1 MQCKESIEKVLFLDI
16 DGVLNRAE
24 YGKDTYEETYA
35 DYCVCLHRPSVEA
48 LRKLLSKEPNLK
60 IVWITDWAKFEPNA
74 CNANHCYLDPRHA
87 LEQFPWI
94 KSRII
99 GSVFVGEHSY
109 ARGDKKMLAVKSFIE
124 ENLVEAYAILDD
136 DIYKNTQDT
145 EHMHDHFIRINP
157 LKSFLE
163 DDIPLV
169 EKALSLPTDGDAI
182 HSMLLKMDYTD
193 SFVVN
198 GRYLCKFDF
207 SKFNQKKAPL
217 FTDFKK
223 DENCPRMIAEVD
235 VLVYDEKIG
244 ENKLGRIFLNIEKD
258 LCSRKCAS
266 FFVKPLEASKW
277 EMGTTSIWLSK
288 MKKSI
293 GNEEEID

>member
-1 MQCKESIEKVLFLDI
+1 MRYKESIEKVLFLDI

-35 DYCVCLHRPSVEA
+35 DYCVCLHRPSIEA
-48 LRKLLSKEPNLK
+48 LRKLLIKEPSLK
-60 IVWITDWAKFEPNA
+60 IVWITDWAMSEPNA
-74 CNANHCYLDPRHA
+74 CNANHCYLDPKQA

-99 GSVFVGEHSY
+99 GSVFVGEHSH
-109 ARGDKKMLAVKSFIE
+109 ARGDKKMIAVKSFIK

-136 DIYKNTQDT
+136 DIYKKTQET
-145 EHMHDHFIRINP
+145 QHLSSHFIHINP

-163 DDIPLV
+163 DDIHLV
-169 EKALSLPTDGDAI
+169 EKALNLPTDGDVI
-182 HSMLLKMDYTD
+182 HSILLKMNHTD

-207 SKFNQKKAPL
+207 SKFSQQKAPL

-244 ENKLGRIFLNIEKD
+244 ENKLGRVFLNIDKD

-266 FFVKPLEASKW
+266 FFIKSLEASNW
-277 EMGTTSIWLSK
+277 EIGMPLIQLSK
-288 MKKSI
+288 MKKAV
-293 GNEEEID
+293 N

>member
-48 LRKLLSKEPNLK
+48 LRKLLIKEPSLK

-74 CNANHCYLDPRHA
+74 CNANHCYLDPKHA

-99 GSVFVGEHSY
+99 GSVFAGEHSY
-109 ARGDKKMLAVKSFIE
+109 ARGDKKMLAIKRFIE

-136 DIYKNTQDT
+136 DMYKKTQET
-145 EHMHDHFIRINP
+145 QHLFSHFIRINP

-163 DDIPLV
+163 DDIHLV
-169 EKALSLPTDGDAI
+169 EKALNLPTDGDAI
-182 HSMLLKMDYTD
+182 HSMLLKMNHTD

-198 GRYLCKFDF
+198 GRYLCRFDF
-207 SKFNQKKAPL
+207 SKFSQKKAPL

-223 DENCPRMIAEVD
+223 DDNCYRMTAEVD

-244 ENKLGRIFLNIEKD
+244 ENKLGRIFLNIDKD
-258 LCSRKCAS
+258 LCDRKFAS
-266 FFVKPLEASKW
+266 LFVKSLEASHW
-277 EMGTTSIWLSK
+277 EIGMPVIQLSK
-288 MKKSI
+288 MKKVV
-293 GNEEEID
+293 G

>member
-1 MQCKESIEKVLFLDI
+1 MS
-16 DGVLNRAE
+16 
-24 YGKDTYEETYA
+24 
-35 DYCVCLHRPSVEA
+35 
-48 LRKLLSKEPNLK
+48 
-60 IVWITDWAKFEPNA
+60 EPNA
-74 CNANHCYLDPRHA
+74 CNANHCYLDPKQA

-99 GSVFVGEHSY
+99 GSVFVGEHSH
-109 ARGDKKMLAVKSFIE
+109 AKGDKKMLAVKSFIE

-136 DIYKNTQDT
+136 DIYKKTQET
-145 EHMHDHFIRINP
+145 QHLSSHFIHINP

-163 DDIPLV
+163 DDIHLV
-169 EKALSLPTDGDAI
+169 EKALNLPTDGDVI
-182 HSMLLKMDYTD
+182 HSILLKMNHTD

-207 SKFNQKKAPL
+207 SKFSQQKAPL

-244 ENKLGRIFLNIEKD
+244 ENKLGRVFLNIDKD

-266 FFVKPLEASKW
+266 FFIKSLEASNW
-277 EMGTTSIWLSK
+277 EIGMPLIQLSK
-288 MKKSI
+288 MKKAV
-293 GNEEEID
+293 N

>member
-1 MQCKESIEKVLFLDI
+1 MRYKESIEKVLFLDI

-35 DYCVCLHRPSVEA
+35 DYCVCLHRPSIEA
-48 LRKLLSKEPNLK
+48 LRKLLIKEPSLK
-60 IVWITDWAKFEPNA
+60 IAWITDWAMFEPNA
-74 CNANHCYLDPRHA
+74 CDANYCYLDPKHA

-99 GSVFVGEHSY
+99 GSVFVGEYSH
-109 ARGDKKMLAVKSFIE
+109 ARGDKKMLAIKSFIE

-136 DIYKNTQDT
+136 DMYKKTQET
-145 EHMHDHFIRINP
+145 QHLFSHFIHINP

-169 EKALSLPTDGDAI
+169 EKALRISTDGDVV
-182 HSMLLKMDYTD
+182 HSMLLKMEHTD
-193 SFVVN
+193 SFMVN

-207 SKFNQKKAPL
+207 SKFSKKKAPL
-217 FTDFKK
+217 FNEFNK
-223 DENCPRMIAEVD
+223 DENCPRMTAEVD

-244 ENKLGRIFLNIEKD
+244 ENKLGRIFLNIDKD
-258 LCSRKCAS
+258 LCDKRSAS
-266 FFVKPLEASKW
+266 FFIKPPRASEW
-277 EMGTTSIWLSK
+277 EMGTTLIQLSK
-288 MKKSI
+288 MKKVV
-293 GNEEEID
+293 G

>member
-1 MQCKESIEKVLFLDI
+1 MRYKESTEKVLFLDI

-24 YGKDTYEETYA
+24 YGKDMYEETYA
-35 DYCVCLHRPSVEA
+35 DYCVCLHRPSIEA
-48 LRKLLSKEPNLK
+48 LRKLLIKEPSLK
-60 IVWITDWAKFEPNA
+60 IAWITDWAMFEPNV
-74 CNANHCYLDPRHA
+74 CNENHCYLDPKQA

-99 GSVFVGEHSY
+99 GSVFVGEHSH

-136 DIYKNTQDT
+136 DIYKKTQET
-145 EHMHDHFIRINP
+145 QHLFSHFIHINP

-163 DDIPLV
+163 DDIHLV
-169 EKALSLPTDGDAI
+169 EKALSLPTDGDVI
-182 HSMLLKMDYTD
+182 HSILLKMNYAD

-207 SKFNQKKAPL
+207 SKFNRKKAPL

-223 DENCPRMIAEVD
+223 DDNCPRMIAEVD

-244 ENKLGRIFLNIEKD
+244 ENKLGRMFLSIEKD
-258 LCSRKCAS
+258 MRIRKCSS
-266 FFVKPLEASKW
+266 FFVKSLEASKW
-277 EMGTTSIWLSK
+277 EIGMTPIWLSK
-288 MKKSI
+288 MKKTI
-293 GNEEEID
+293 N